1 MNKAAVKIAVSA
13 LAIGMTQVSCMSAGS
28 VSQAEAASA
37 RPVKPGQQAETYVSL
52 ASAAAQRGSLP
63 SAIAFAEQAVVL
75 SPRDSGYRFFLGNLY
90 LRSGRFQSAQTS
102 FADVLALDPSNG
114 RAALNLALSEIA
126 LGRNARALGVLD
138 GLASTVPASDLGL
151 AYALAGQPQRGISM
165 LEPAA
170 RAADA
175 TARIRQNL
183 ALAYAL
189 AGDWRN
195 AQAIAAQDVSPA
207 ELSARMRQWA
217 SFSQPAASSDQVAH
231 LLGVTPS
238 ADPGQPVQ
246 LALAP
251 ARPADTAMAAAE
263 PVPAPVPEVAP
274 VAAPVVLASAEPA
287 PPAPASEWVRDPQP
301 VQPQE
306 VAQPI
311 YAQAVQALVAP
322 QAPAERASV
331 DSATAPVIPFQPRER
346 FTSPR
351 SGGRYV
357 VQLGAFG
364 SAQAV
369 ERAWAQAY
377 RRYGFAS
384 RTPLSTTIRVAGRGT
399 FHRLSVS
406 GFDRKSEAD
415 SACRNVRAKGGK
427 CFVRAV
433 AGDAPTRWASR
444 YTNRPA

>member
-1 MNKAAVKIAVSA
+1 MKKAAVKIAVSA
-13 LAIGMTQVSCMSAGS
+13 LAIGMTQVSCMSAGNIA
-28 VSQAEAASA
+28 QAEAASA
-37 RPVKPGQQAETYVSL
+37 RPVKPGQQADTYISL
-52 ASAAAQRGSLP
+52 ATAAAQRG
-63 SAIAFAEQAVVL
+63 AIADAIVFAEQAVEM

-102 FADVLALDPSNG
+102 FADVVALDPSNG

-138 GLASTVPASDLGL
+138 GLSSSVPASDLGL
-151 AYALAGQPQRGISM
+151 AYALAGQPQRGIAL

-170 RAADA
+170 RAANADA
-175 TARIRQNL
+175 RVRQNL

-207 ELSARMRQWA
+207 ELSARMQQWA
-217 SFSQPAASSDQVAH
+217 SFTQPGGSSDQVAS
-231 LLGVTPS
+231 LLGVTPT
-238 ADPGQPVQ
+238 ADQGQPVR

-251 ARPADTAMAAAE
+251 AQPADTAIAAAE
-263 PVPAPVPEVAP
+263 PAPEPAPE
-274 VAAPVVLASAEPA
+274 AAPVVLASAEPA
-287 PPAPASEWVRDPQP
+287 APAPVSDWGREPQP
-301 VQPQE
+301 AQPQE
-306 VAQPI
+306 VAQPV

-322 QAPAERASV
+322 QAQAPVVRASV
-331 DSATAPVIPFQPRER
+331 DPVAAPVIPFQPRQH

-364 SAQAV
+364 SAQGV

-384 RTPLSTTIRVAGRGT
+384 RTPLSTTIKLAGRGT

-406 GFDRKSEAD
+406 GFDNRSEAD
-415 SACRNVRAKGGK
+415 SACRQVRAKGGS

>member
-1 MNKAAVKIAVSA
+1 MNKAAVKIMVSA
-13 LAIGMTQVSCMSAGS
+13 LAMGMTQVSCMSAGN
-28 VSQAEAASA
+28 VSQANAASA
-37 RPVKPGQQAETYVSL
+37 RPVKPGQQADTYISL
-52 ASAAAQRGSLP
+52 AAASAQRG
-63 SAIAFAEQAVVL
+63 AIADAIIFAEQAVEM
-75 SPRDSGYRFFLGNLY
+75 SPRDSGYRFYLGNLY

-102 FADVLALDPSNG
+102 FADVVALDPSNG

-126 LGRNARALGVLD
+126 LGRNASALGVLD
-138 GLASTVPASDLGL
+138 SISSAVPASDLGL
-151 AYALAGQPQRGISM
+151 AYALAGQPQRGIAM

-170 RAADA
+170 RSPEA
-175 TARIRQNL
+175 TARVRQNL

-207 ELSARMRQWA
+207 ELGARMRQWA
-217 SFSQPAASSDQVAH
+217 SFAQPAASTDQVAY
-231 LLGVTPS
+231 LLGVNPV
-238 ADPGQPVQ
+238 ADQGQPVR

-251 ARPADTAMAAAE
+251 APSADTALAAAE
-263 PVPAPVPEVAP
+263 PAPAPTPE
-274 VAAPVVLASAEPA
+274 AAPVILASAEPA
-287 PPAPASEWVRDPQP
+287 APAPAAEWGRDPQP
-301 VQPQE
+301 AQPQE
-306 VAQPI
+306 VAQPV

-322 QAPAERASV
+322 QAPLERAST
-331 DSATAPVIPFQPRER
+331 DSVSAPVIQFQPRQS
-346 FTSPR
+346 FVSPR

-364 SAQAV
+364 SAQGV

-384 RTPLSTTIRVAGRGT
+384 RTPLSTTIKVAGRGT

-406 GFDRKSEAD
+406 GFDNRSDAD
-415 SACRNVRAKGGK
+415 SACRSVRAKGGS

-433 AGDAPTRWASR
+433 AGDSPTRWASR
-444 YTNRPA
+444 YTDRPA